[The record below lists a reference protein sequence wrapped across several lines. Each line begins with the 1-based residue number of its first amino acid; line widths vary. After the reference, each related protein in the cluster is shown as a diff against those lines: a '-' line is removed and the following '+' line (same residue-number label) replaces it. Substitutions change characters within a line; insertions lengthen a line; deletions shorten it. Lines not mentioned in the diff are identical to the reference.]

1 MHSPTAALSS
11 QNLPGRCGNHA
22 VLRFYLLHEPVIVA
36 AASVIVCWNVPAL
49 AKYPALVLVSFAAT
63 LAICDLAIRRYRP
76 TRFVFGMEPRQ
87 SATTAGFTGG
97 LRDDHRCLGASGR
110 QSIQAWMKAWTA
122 WRRSFRRQATASWAG
137 PRSLTGMQTMPGR
150 A

>member
-36 AASVIVCWNVPAL
+36 AAWVIVRWNVPAL
-49 AKYPALVLVSFAAT
+49 SKYPALELVSFAAT
-63 LAICDLAIRRYRP
+63 LAIYELAVPRYRP
-76 TRFVFGMEPRQ
+76 TRFLFGMNPASPPQTGRLHRP
-87 SATTAGFTGG
+87 SAGRSS
-97 LRDDHRCLGASGR
+97 LLGASGR

-137 PRSLTGMQTMPGR
+137 PRSVTGMQTIPGR